1 MKRTVQFFIVLL
13 AMAIGL
19 TACGGAENKGPYS
32 IEAGA
37 YGFDKAVITNIIT
50 KEETEK
56 VFDDILQDSDWR
68 WLLSFSVGISE
79 DTTFRYN
86 NDTDSYFTLDG
97 GNAYELVGDNTL
109 KLHFPRWEGY
119 DYGIYSVT
127 IILGKHKLYG

>member
-1 MKRTVQFFIVLL
+1 MVRKNEGT
-13 AMAIGL
+13 
-19 TACGGAENKGPYS
+19 GP
-32 IEAGA
+32 AGA